1 MPTTSGAKIEHK
13 FTDQILWDCRT
24 KVNTLCTAGS
34 TAWHSHHIEKWA
46 QSVHSRR
53 NYSKK
58 MVFYQLT
65 KKERRPDCRAKFE
78 YFNDIKYSRKH
89 TCRFSTLTEDSK
101 TLTFAQQIGCFVVTK
116 FGSSRFAQ
124 KIDFFQNWALITFR
138 LRRFEKPAK
147 HCQQD
152 VYPDFWANNTA
163 QILTNSGKMTEMCVS
178 DVTLEKIEGHWLV
191 TGQPR
196 PLPPIR
202 KIFPIS
208 LFWPGYLVRF
218 KI

>member
-1 MPTTSGAKIEHK
+1 MPTISGAKIEHK

-65 KKERRPDCRAKFE
+65 KKERWPDCRAKFE

-101 TLTFAQQIGCFVVTK
+101 TLTFVQQIGCFVVTK

-124 KIDFFQNWALITFR
+124 KNRLFSKLSINNFLITPIWETSQTLQAR
-138 LRRFEKPAK
+138 CVPRF
-147 HCQQD
+147 
-152 VYPDFWANNTA
+152 
-163 QILTNSGKMTEMCVS
+163 LG
-178 DVTLEKIEGHWLV
+178 
-191 TGQPR
+191 
-196 PLPPIR
+196 
-202 KIFPIS
+202 
-208 LFWPGYLVRF
+208 
-218 KI
+218 